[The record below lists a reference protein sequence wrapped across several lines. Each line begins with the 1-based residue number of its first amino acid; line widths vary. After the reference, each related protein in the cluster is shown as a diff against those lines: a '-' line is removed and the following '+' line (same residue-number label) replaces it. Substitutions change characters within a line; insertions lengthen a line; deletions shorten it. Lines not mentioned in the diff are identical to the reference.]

1 MDFLGLSELNRLEL
15 VFALCALVGGALFIL
30 RMVLFM
36 VGIGD
41 GDSDF
46 DGGADMDGDG
56 DGGTSALSVQGMTA
70 FFMMFGLVG
79 LALLRNSGVGPTL
92 AIIGGA
98 VAGLAALWASSQ
110 LYRFFRRLQ
119 SSGNVRLENSVGE
132 EATVYLSIAERDIGK
147 IQVVVGGRLR
157 TFDAR
162 AEGAASF
169 ATGERV
175 RVTRIVDG
183 NVFVVTGLE

>member
-15 VFALCALVGGALFIL
+15 VFALCALVGGALFIV

-36 VGIGD
+36 LGVGD

-46 DGGADMDGDG
+46 DGQADMDGDG
-56 DGGTSALSVQGMTA
+56 GSSGLSIQGITA

-79 LALLRNSGVGPTL
+79 LALLRNSGAGPTL

-98 VAGLAALWASSQ
+98 VAGFAALWASSQ

-119 SSGNVRLENSVGE
+119 SSGNVRLEGAIGE
-132 EATVYLSIAERDIGK
+132 EATVYLTIPERDIGK
-147 IQVVVGGRLR
+147 IQIVVGGRLR
-157 TFDAR
+157 IFDAR
-162 AEGAASF
+162 AEGARTF

-175 RVTRIVDG
+175 RVTKVVDG
-183 NVFVVTGLE
+183 NVFVVTGVE

>member
-1 MDFLGLSELNRLEL
+1 MDFLGFSGMNRLEL
-15 VFALCALVGGALFIL
+15 VFSLCALIGGALFVL

-36 VGIGD
+36 LGVGD
-41 GDSDF
+41 GDGDLDGDADF
-46 DGGADMDGDG
+46 DGDG
-56 DGGTSALSVQGMTA
+56 DGGTSAISIQGITA

-79 LALLRNSGVGPTL
+79 LALLKTSGTGPTV
-92 AIIGGA
+92 AILGGA
-98 VAGLAALWASSQ
+98 AAGLLALWTSSQ

-119 SSGNVRLENSVGE
+119 SSGNVRLEGAVGE
-132 EATVYLSIAERDIGK
+132 EATVYLTIPEREIGK

-162 AEGAASF
+162 AEGPGSF

-175 RVTRIVDG
+175 RVTKVVDG